1 MRDSCMAISVYD
13 VNTYLKNDDAIQEI
27 AGKTMNFF
35 PVVATDGEPAP
46 FVVYFYNPMVPNVEN
61 YWQRCDYVKYSIF
74 DTDVDRLFRLSE
86 RFIDL
91 LSIGD
96 GVAKQDG
103 ITSLSVRILSSY
115 MTGSSLMAPL
125 EINGWYRMNLD
136 FKIIAVVNEI

>member
-1 MRDSCMAISVYD
+1 MRGSRMAISVYD
-13 VNTYLKNDDAIQEI
+13 VNTYLKNDDTIQEI
-27 AGKTMNFF
+27 AGKIMNFF

-115 MTGSSLMAPL
+115 MTGSSLVAPL

>member
-1 MRDSCMAISVYD
+1 MAMAISVYD
-13 VNTYLKNDDAIQEI
+13 VNTYLKNDTTLRTL

-46 FVVYFYNPMVPNVEN
+46 FVVYFYNPMVSNVET
-61 YWQRCDYVKYSIF
+61 YWERYDYIKYSIF
-74 DTDVDRLFRLSE
+74 DTNVDRLFKISE

-96 GVAKQDG
+96 QVAQAGG
-103 ITSLSVRILSSY
+103 ITSDTVRILSSQQ
-115 MTGSSLMAPL
+115 TGSNLVPPL

-136 FKIIAVVNEI
+136 FRICAVVL

>member
-1 MRDSCMAISVYD
+1 MAMAISVYD
-13 VNTYLKNDDAIQEI
+13 VNTYLKNDATLQTI

-46 FVVYFYNPMVPNVEN
+46 FVVYFYNPMVSNVET
-61 YWQRCDYVKYSIF
+61 YWERYDYIKYSIF
-74 DTDVDRLFRLSE
+74 DTDVDRLFKISE

-96 GVAKQDG
+96 QVAQAGG
-103 ITSLSVRILSSY
+103 IQGTRVRILSAQQ
-115 MTGSSLMAPL
+115 TGSNLVPPL

-136 FKIIAVVNEI
+136 FRICAVVL

>member
-1 MRDSCMAISVYD
+1 
-13 VNTYLKNDDAIQEI
+13 
-27 AGKTMNFF
+27 
-35 PVVATDGEPAP
+35 
-46 FVVYFYNPMVPNVEN
+46 MVPNVEN

>member
-1 MRDSCMAISVYD
+1 MKRGLAVAISVYD
-13 VNTYLKNDDAIQEI
+13 INTYLKNDTTIQTI

-46 FVVYFYNPMVPNVEN
+46 FVVYFYNPMVSNVES
-61 YWQRCDYVKYSIF
+61 YWLRYDYVKYSIF

-86 RFIDL
+86 RFVDL

-96 GVAKQDG
+96 GVAKSGG
-103 ITSLSVRILSSY
+103 ITSSTVRILSSKQ
-115 MTGSSLMAPL
+115 TGSSLVAPL

-136 FKIIAVVNEI
+136 FRICAVVK

>member
-1 MRDSCMAISVYD
+1 MAISVYD
-13 VNTYLKNDDAIQEI
+13 VNTYLKNDSTIQSI

-46 FVVYFYNPMVPNVEN
+46 FVVYFYNPMVSNVET
-61 YWQRCDYVKYSIF
+61 YWERYDYIKYSIF

-96 GVAKQDG
+96 GVAQQNG
-103 ITSLSVRILSSY
+103 ITSDRVRILSAQQI
-115 MTGSSLMAPL
+115 GSSLVAPL

-136 FKIIAVVNEI
+136 FRICAVVK

>member
-1 MRDSCMAISVYD
+1 MDMAISVYD
-13 VNTYLKNDDAIQEI
+13 VNTYLKNDATLQTI

-46 FVVYFYNPMVPNVEN
+46 FVVYFYNPMVSNVET
-61 YWQRCDYVKYSIF
+61 YWQRYDYIKYSIF
-74 DTDVDRLFRLSE
+74 DTDVDRLFRISE

-96 GVAKQDG
+96 QVAQAGG
-103 ITSLSVRILSSY
+103 IEGTRVRVLSAQQ
-115 MTGSSLMAPL
+115 TGSSLVPPL

-136 FKIIAVVNEI
+136 FRICSVVL

>member
-1 MRDSCMAISVYD
+1 MAISVYD
-13 VNTYLKNDDAIQEI
+13 VNTYLKNDSTIQSI

-46 FVVYFYNPMVPNVEN
+46 FVVYFYNPTVSNVET
-61 YWQRCDYVKYSIF
+61 YWERYDYIKYSIF

-96 GVAKQDG
+96 GVAQQNG
-103 ITSLSVRILSSY
+103 ITSDRVRILSAQQI
-115 MTGSSLMAPL
+115 GSSLVAPL

-136 FKIIAVVNEI
+136 FRICAVVK

>member
-1 MRDSCMAISVYD
+1 MAISVYD
-13 VNTYLKNDDAIQEI
+13 INTYLKNDTTIQTL

-46 FVVYFYNPMVPNVEN
+46 FVVYFYNPMVSNVET
-61 YWQRCDYVKYSIF
+61 YWQRSDYIKYSIF
-74 DTDVDRLFRLSE
+74 DTDADRLFKISE

-96 GVAKQDG
+96 GVAKQNG
-103 ITSLSVRILSSY
+103 ITSTTVRILSSV
-115 MTGSSLMAPL
+115 MTGSSLIAPL

-136 FKIIAVVNEI
+136 FKIIAVTR

>member
-1 MRDSCMAISVYD
+1 MAISVYD
-13 VNTYLKNDDAIQEI
+13 VNTYLKNDSQIVSI

-35 PVVATDGEPAP
+35 PVVATDGEAAP
-46 FVVYFYNPMVPNVEN
+46 FVVYYYNPTVSNVET
-61 YWQRCDYVKYSIF
+61 YWERYDYVKYSIF

-103 ITSLSVRILSSY
+103 ITSSRVRILSSQQV
-115 MTGSSLMAPL
+115 GSSLVAPI

-136 FKIIAVVNEI
+136 FRICAVVK

>member
-1 MRDSCMAISVYD
+1 MRGSYMAISVYD
-13 VNTYLKNDDAIQEI
+13 INTYLKNDTTIQTL

-46 FVVYFYNPMVPNVEN
+46 FVVYFYNPMVSNVET
-61 YWQRCDYVKYSIF
+61 YWQRHDYVKYSIF
-74 DTDVDRLFRLSE
+74 DTDADRLFKISE

-96 GVAKQDG
+96 GVAKQNG
-103 ITSLSVRILSSY
+103 ITSTTVRILSSV
-115 MTGSSLMAPL
+115 MTGSSLIAPL

-136 FKIIAVVNEI
+136 FKIIAVTR